1 MDTIEILAIS
11 LTPMGGDVNIDIDAS
26 LFIQLGLFVVL
37 AFLLTRLV
45 FRPFL
50 AGIDARDKKTVD
62 ARADAKKL
70 EARAAELEHRH
81 KDSLARARS
90 EAGEVRQ
97 ALRLA
102 GLNTKEAE
110 VGGARKSADAVIEEA
125 RSKAAAQYEAG
136 RTQLLGEVEAI
147 SRLVVEKV
155 IGRGI

>member
-62 ARADAKKL
+62 ARAEAKKL